1 MLSTISTAMFNVD
14 HGTMRSSSSEGRHL
28 IKILNIL
35 LKEYGLKQMFNP
47 FRFLMFWNAEVR
59 QAKVASVV
67 LDDAQRKLLADYR
80 LKKSPEE
87 ILKDTSLIGHLVR
100 SPYKSDKERCADMTM
115 LLVAGLDSTAYTISW
130 IIIEIAKNPDVLAKM
145 KKEIGS
151 IVTTDENITVKQLND
166 MPYLDCVIKEGM
178 RLWPVAAAGALRVT
192 SKDIKYG
199 AYNIPKGSTVHM
211 PFYAI
216 HRHGIQVSTATTQ
229 HSTIHEDTPP
239 NLCD

>member
-1 MLSTISTAMFNVD
+1 MFNVD
-14 HGTMRSSSSEGRHL
+14 HKTMQSSSSEGRHL
-28 IKILNIL
+28 IKILNVL

-59 QAKVASVV
+59 QAKVAAVV

-87 ILKDTSLIGHLVR
+87 ISKDTSLIGHLVR

-130 IIIEIAKNPDVLAKM
+130 IIIEIAKHPDVLAKM

-151 IVTTDENITVKQLND
+151 VVTTDENITIKQLND

-216 HRHGIQVSTATTQ
+216 HRHGIPVSMSTPQ
-229 HSTIHEDTPP
+229 HIRYFS
-239 NLCD
+239 